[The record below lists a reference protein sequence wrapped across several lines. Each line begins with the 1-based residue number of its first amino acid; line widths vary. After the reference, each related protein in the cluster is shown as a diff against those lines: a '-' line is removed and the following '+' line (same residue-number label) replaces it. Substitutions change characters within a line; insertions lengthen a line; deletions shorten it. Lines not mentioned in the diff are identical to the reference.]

1 MLKICIG
8 AIVIILIIVL
18 TVIKIKREN
27 EEYDVEDEPKSA
39 IGVLKKLIDD
49 NPELVEKIAED
60 NRKKSKKEAW
70 QLVLHKKIIL

>member
-39 IGVLKKLIDD
+39 IGK
-49 NPELVEKIAED
+49 NSG
-60 NRKKSKKEAW
+60 R
-70 QLVLHKKIIL
+70 Q